1 MSIALILSGGG
12 ARAAYQVGVLKAV
25 AELLPRRTYNPFP
38 IICGTSAGAI
48 NALTIAGR
56 PGLLRQRVRKLET
69 IWTGLRSEDIY
80 RTDSWGVFKNT
91 CQLALSLVHGGY
103 GIGRSVALLDNSPLR
118 ELLEELV
125 RFRYID
131 EAIASGELEAVSTT
145 AMDYG
150 SGRSVTFFQG
160 NHPTWQRSRRLGI
173 RTGLT
178 LDHLMASSA
187 IPTIFPAT
195 LIDES
200 YYGDG
205 AVRQLKPLSP
215 ALHLGATK
223 LFIIGVSDNTV
234 HIDAIQKSEHP
245 PSTAQMVGHLL
256 NSAFIDSIE
265 SDLESLDSINT
276 LARDC
281 PKQAAAKDLRYVDYL
296 CISPS
301 AGIDNIAQK
310 YIDELPVSIK
320 LFLRAF
326 GGTPRGGGSSTAS
339 YLLFESGFCTE
350 LINLGYRD
358 AHDQADDILSFFEV
372 ASGQGN
378 AVQL

>member
-1 MSIALILSGGG
+1 MSIALIMSGGG

-25 AELLPRRTYNPFP
+25 AELLPSRTYNPFP
-38 IICGTSAGAI
+38 VICGTSAGAI

-56 PGLLRQRVRKLET
+56 PGLLRQRIRKLEA
-69 IWTGLRSEDIY
+69 IWIGLRSEDIY
-80 RTDSWGVFKNT
+80 RTDTWGVFKNT
-91 CQLALSLVHGGY
+91 CQLMLSLVHGGY

-118 ELLEELV
+118 DLLEELV

-131 EAIASGELEAVSTT
+131 EAIASGELDAVSAT

-150 SGRSVTFFQG
+150 TGRSVTFFQG
-160 NHPTWQRSRRLGI
+160 NHPNWQRSRRLGV

-178 LDHLMASSA
+178 LDHLIASSA
-187 IPTIFPAT
+187 IPTVFPAT
-195 LIDES
+195 LINDS

-223 LFIIGVSDNTV
+223 LFIVGVSNNPI
-234 HIDAIQKSEHP
+234 HIDDIEKAEHP
-245 PSTAQMVGHLL
+245 PSTAQMIGQLL

-265 SDLESLDSINT
+265 SDLETLDSINK
-276 LARDC
+276 LAREC
-281 PKQAAAKDLRYVDYL
+281 PAQAAAQDLRYIDYL

-301 AGIDNIAQK
+301 VGIDEIAQK
-310 YIDELPVSIK
+310 YIHELPTSLK
-320 LFLRAF
+320 MFLRAF
-326 GGTPRGGGSSTAS
+326 GGTPRGGGSSAAS

-358 AHDQADDILSFFEV
+358 ALDQADNILSFFGV
-372 ASGQGN
+372 ASPESM
-378 AVQL
+378 